1 MGSEVGGHESPLL
14 SETSAMHHQCHRVV
28 GLRGGGV
35 GGAVQR
41 GSGASMVVVV

>member
-28 GLRGGGV
+28 GLRGGG
-35 GGAVQR
+35 AVQR